1 MKKIILLS
9 LIISQALHLKAQ
21 INVCDSV
28 SYTIGGGQAF
38 TTTINV
44 ADGLTSMIDSIEVLW
59 QICNTSMCYTG
70 TGTTEVF
77 QNILQ
82 TDTVKACYDVYVYST
97 DTSYFC
103 HVCDSLLYN
112 GTSWELLNPGN
123 PNEIAD
129 LPPLLISDFYP
140 NPAKEYTTINYN
152 SINGLHLNIIDILG
166 NKVKDIHLIN
176 AVGSQKIYVGDLSKG
191 IYFGNLMHNDK
202 AIVIKKLIVK

>member
-44 ADGLTSMIDSIEVLW
+44 ADGLTSMIDSMDVDWEV
-59 QICNTSMCYTG
+59 CNTSLCYLG
-70 TGTTEVF
+70 TGITDTF
-77 QNILQ
+77 SGILQ
-82 TDTVKACYDVYVYST
+82 TDTVKACYDAYIYI
-97 DTSYFC
+97 DTMTYFC

-112 GTSWELLNPGN
+112 GSSWELLNPGN

-152 SINGLHLNIIDILG
+152 SIKDLRLNIIDILG

-176 AVGSQKIYVGDLSKG
+176 VGSQKIYVGDLSKG

>member
-9 LIISQALHLKAQ
+9 VIISQAFHLNAQ
-21 INVCDSV
+21 ISVCDSV
-28 SYTIGGGQAF
+28 SYSIGGGEPF
-38 TTTINV
+38 IITLNTP
-44 ADGLTSMIDSIEVLW
+44 GLTNMIDTILIDW
-59 QICNTSMCYTG
+59 NICNPSLCYIG
-70 TGTTEVF
+70 TGTTDSF
-77 QNILQ
+77 PGILQ
-82 TDTVKACYDVYVYST
+82 TDTIKACYDAYIYI
-97 DTSYFC
+97 DTMTYFC
-103 HVCDSLLYN
+103 DACDSLFYN
-112 GTSWELLNPGN
+112 GNSWELLNPGN

-176 AVGSQKIYVGDLSKG
+176 AGSQKIYVGDLSKG